1 MSQANEPE
9 IQEVIRIVKRHIKE
23 TPEQSLG
30 IIAFGSR
37 HAIRLQDAFN
47 ILEKQ
52 DSAFYNWKGE
62 WNSKREKFFVKNI
75 ERVQGDERD
84 AIIITPGYAPNL
96 EGNVLLQFGSLNNAG
111 GERRL
116 NVAASRAKNSL
127 HLVTSLKSTDIDTY
141 RSKSRSIALLK
152 SFVNFMENAGR
163 LEELPEGFAVPQ
175 SPFEEEVYAAL
186 TKAGLQVDC
195 QVGDSRYKID
205 FGIRHPK
212 TNRYLLAI
220 EADGWTY
227 HSSPYARER
236 DWLRQEVLERKG
248 WTFVRIWSTD
258 WWENSA
264 LQVNRVLAAYEL
276 AMRPGVSS
284 TNFPSTPALIQ
295 LSEVTEFDGNAEYEV
310 LRGLVAQFPSM
321 GKEELMS
328 KWMGMLNLKRRTSNL
343 LSRFEEYLRRAKK
356 ELR

>member
-1 MSQANEPE
+1 LKLHYRSNDERLISWSNFHIYREAGEELASFPSVSTEPSSVLRHTYIPGVKTQSMSQANEPE
-9 IQEVIRIVKRHIKE
+9 IQEVIKLVKKHIRE
-23 TPEQSLG
+23 APEQSLG

-37 HAIRLQDAFN
+37 HAVRLQDAFN

-52 DSAFYNWKGE
+52 DAAFYSWKSE
-62 WNSKREKFFVKNI
+62 WNAKREKFFVKNI

-127 HLVTSLKSTDIDTY
+127 HLVTSLKSTDIDTN
-141 RSKSRSIALLK
+141 RSKSRSIALFK

-220 EADGWTY
+220 
-227 HSSPYARER
+227 
-236 DWLRQEVLERKG
+236 
-248 WTFVRIWSTD
+248 
-258 WWENSA
+258 
-264 LQVNRVLAAYEL
+264 
-276 AMRPGVSS
+276 
-284 TNFPSTPALIQ
+284 
-295 LSEVTEFDGNAEYEV
+295 
-310 LRGLVAQFPSM
+310 
-321 GKEELMS
+321 
-328 KWMGMLNLKRRTSNL
+328 
-343 LSRFEEYLRRAKK
+343 
-356 ELR
+356 

>member
-1 MSQANEPE
+1 
-9 IQEVIRIVKRHIKE
+9 
-23 TPEQSLG
+23 
-30 IIAFGSR
+30 
-37 HAIRLQDAFN
+37 
-47 ILEKQ
+47 
-52 DSAFYNWKGE
+52 
-62 WNSKREKFFVKNI
+62 
-75 ERVQGDERD
+75 
-84 AIIITPGYAPNL
+84 
-96 EGNVLLQFGSLNNAG
+96 
-111 GERRL
+111 
-116 NVAASRAKNSL
+116 
-127 HLVTSLKSTDIDTY
+127 
-141 RSKSRSIALLK
+141 
-152 SFVNFMENAGR
+152 MENAGR

-212 TNRYLLAI
+212 TNKYLLAI

-258 WWENSA
+258 WWQNPT
-264 LQVNRVLAAYEL
+264 LQVNRVKAAYEL
-276 AMRPGVSS
+276 AMKSHGLKPAYADVVAPAVIS
-284 TNFPSTPALIQ
+284 TSD
-295 LSEVTEFDGNAEYEV
+295 EYDGNAEYEV
-310 LRGLVAQFPSM
+310 LRGLVAQFPRM
-321 GKEELMS
+321 DKQELLS

-343 LSRFEEYLRRAKK
+343 LERFDDYLQKARR

>member
-9 IQEVIRIVKRHIKE
+9 IQEVIKLVKKHIRE
-23 TPEQSLG
+23 NPEQSLG

-52 DSAFYNWKGE
+52 DAAFYSWKSE
-62 WNSKREKFFVKNI
+62 WNTKREKFFVKNI

-127 HLVTSLKSTDIDTY
+127 HLVTSLKSTDIDTN
-141 RSKSRSIALLK
+141 RSKSRSIALFK

-212 TNRYLLAI
+212 TNKYLLAI

-258 WWENSA
+258 WWQNPT

-276 AMRPGVSS
+276 AMKSDGLKPAHTDVV
-284 TNFPSTPALIQ
+284 TPAVINT
-295 LSEVTEFDGNAEYEV
+295 SDEYDGNAEYEV
-310 LRGLVAQFPSM
+310 LRGLVAQFPRM
-321 GKEELMS
+321 DKQELLS

-343 LSRFEEYLRRAKK
+343 LERFEEYLRKAKK